1 MVFIEANK
9 TNVLEGQSPT
19 LSFINSIGNSIYI
32 TYDPLGIKPLN
43 RLLQVSAIYA
53 NISSGITLHM
63 NPLCPCSLEIESTER
78 CFLHCKILI
87 AKLNSING
95 SLVTF

>member
-32 TYDPLGIKPLN
+32 IYDSLGIKLLN

-53 NISSGITLHM
+53 NISSGITLQT
-63 NPLCPCSLEIESTER
+63 L
-78 CFLHCKILI
+78 
-87 AKLNSING
+87 
-95 SLVTF
+95 

>member
-32 TYDPLGIKPLN
+32 IYDSLGTKLLN
-43 RLLQVSAIYA
+43 RLLQVSAI
-53 NISSGITLHM
+53 
-63 NPLCPCSLEIESTER
+63 
-78 CFLHCKILI
+78 
-87 AKLNSING
+87 
-95 SLVTF
+95 